1 MVSGND
7 AHGEAGP
14 EYWTTPN
21 PCAEPMCEA
30 AENLS
35 TVSSG
40 VLVTVKSMIYSNK
53 RYSVFGNMCKQ
64 ADGDNVIF
72 AKSIVLST
80 LRCPDALA
88 RAIGQRATPCI
99 TANGRALL
107 APPPPP

>member
-40 VLVTVKSMIYSNK
+40 VLVTVKSIIYSNK
-53 RYSVFGNMCKQ
+53 EYKLRLHYNKEYSYRYSVFGNLCKQ
-64 ADGDNVIF
+64 ADGDNDRSAF
-72 AKSIVLST
+72 
-80 LRCPDALA
+80 
-88 RAIGQRATPCI
+88 RAESDV
-99 TANGRALL
+99 TAAQG
-107 APPPPP
+107 

>member
-35 TVSSG
+35 H
-40 VLVTVKSMIYSNK
+40 VLHPAAARCCKPRPQVTML
-53 RYSVFGNMCKQ
+53 G
-64 ADGDNVIF
+64 
-72 AKSIVLST
+72 
-80 LRCPDALA
+80 
-88 RAIGQRATPCI
+88 
-99 TANGRALL
+99 
-107 APPPPP
+107 